1 MCLPEKILI
10 EKIASLTCYFVSE
23 SSYHITRDSTVVAGQ
38 VKKLTLFLLLM
49 LGLMY
54 QSLNFLGILII
65 LETYKNYNGV
75 LDQMPFLMMSL

>member
-1 MCLPEKILI
+1 MCLPEKMLI

-38 VKKLTLFLLLM
+38 VEKLTLFLLLM